1 VAGRP
6 TLADELISIVITCKY
21 MGWTW
26 DEYMRQPKYFLD
38 VVNILR
44 MQEAE
49 EIEHQNKLNK

>member
-1 VAGRP
+1 
-6 TLADELISIVITCKY
+6 